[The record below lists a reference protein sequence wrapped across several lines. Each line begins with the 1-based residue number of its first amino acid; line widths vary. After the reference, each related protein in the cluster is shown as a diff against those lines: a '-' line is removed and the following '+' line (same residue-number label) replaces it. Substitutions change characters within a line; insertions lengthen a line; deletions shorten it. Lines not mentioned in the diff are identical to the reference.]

1 MAIIPNAKGYTNDL
15 YLNLFPDQYV
25 SEKEKRS
32 ELWIKTNMDYFS
44 NVAYKQFQSNSDSTI
59 TKNYDLVKGIITRED
74 FYEVPE
80 VKPFVDTLE
89 RTIDLPSYVKHYPIL
104 NPPLNT
110 LVGEITKRPDNS
122 RVKAMDDDSKSEELE
137 YKSKRLQ
144 EYLYSI
150 ISNKIKL
157 NALESGVDL
166 EDPEALEQIEQMT
179 YEQFVEE
186 ALNYTSAA
194 ESWGHHVLEA
204 LKVGMNLKELSEE
217 AFRDLLICSR
227 EYFHIYED
235 NSSMGFST
243 EVLNPKEV
251 WFLSTPNKKYTRDAY
266 AAGFITL
273 MELSEVLDKYKLSK
287 VEVDHLRKGLRGFY
301 QYGMARESNLVNPKA
316 VGIGSVT
323 YDTYDPLIE
332 RERNFVE
339 SQLQSNNIQLENYLG
354 IGQNNVLNSFG
365 TKVVV
370 IQCYWKSK
378 MKVGKL
384 TYIDEDGNEQVVLV
398 SEDYKKIPGEISI
411 TWEYVNQWW
420 KGTKIGQD
428 VYIDV
433 EPLEILDYCP
443 IIGVVHEIKNTQP
456 RSLVDL
462 MKPFQVLYNICMNQL
477 YSLLEKD
484 LGMVVLTSLRHLPK
498 LKDQDEGDAIE
509 TWEMMAKEKG
519 VIFVD
524 DSPENLKAPSSFNQ
538 HTALNLSRAQEIQ
551 ARYNLAAQLKLECW
565 ELVGINRERT
575 GGIAATQTAT
585 ATNAAL
591 TQSYA
596 QTEPYFVQHE
606 YLLNQYYQALLDVAQ
621 NIETRKPSSTI
632 SYINSIGESAFV
644 KVSAGDLKGRDLQVF
659 VTSRAQDQ
667 QMVHQLQ
674 GLSQVMLQN
683 GASVYEV
690 ALLYNN
696 GYSTRNLLKMFK
708 DLKDKQDQRIAQ
720 EQQMQQQQMEQQQT
734 QFEAQMA
741 ESERIREETIIN
753 ENYNKEMDRINKKEV
768 AIINTFSRQENN
780 MVDSD
785 ESGVPDILEVS
796 RLNMDLNQ
804 ADRAHQIQLQKIAM
818 EREKINQQR
827 SSEIS
832 KMQLEKEKLQVV
844 RENMKNDKEIAQ
856 INAKNRATKASSTN
870 KKSKK

>member
-32 ELWIKTNMDYFS
+32 PLWTKVNMDYFA
-44 NVAYKQFQSNSDSTI
+44 NIAYQQYQRNSNSSI
-59 TKNYDLVKGIITRED
+59 TKNYDLTKGIITRED
-74 FYEVPE
+74 FYETPE
-80 VKPFVDTLE
+80 IKSFIDTLE
-89 RTIDLPSYVKHYPIL
+89 RNIDLPSYVKHYPIL

-110 LVGEITKRPDNS
+110 LIGEVTKRPDNS
-122 RVKAMDDDSKSEELE
+122 RVKAMDEDSKAEELQ
-137 YKSKRLQ
+137 YKTQRYQ
-144 EYLYSI
+144 DYLFKTI
-150 ISNKIKL
+150 VNKIRE
-157 NALESGVDL
+157 NALRAGADL
-166 EDPEALEQIEQMT
+166 EDPEVQQQLQESTFEEFQEEMMT
-179 YEQFVEE
+179 
-186 ALNYTSAA
+186 YTSAG
-194 ESWGHHVLEA
+194 ESWGNHMLEA
-204 LKVGMNLKELSEE
+204 LKVGMNLKELSEDG
-217 AFRDLLICSR
+217 FRDLLICAR
-227 EYFHIYED
+227 EYYHVYED
-235 NSSMGFST
+235 NSPMGFSS

-251 WFLSTPNKKYTRDAY
+251 WFLSTPNKKYTRESY

-273 MELSEVLDKYKLSK
+273 MELSEVLDKYKLTK
-287 VEVDHLRKGLRGFY
+287 EEVDYLRKGLRGFY
-301 QYGMARESNLVNPKA
+301 QYGIARESNLVNPRA

-339 SQLQSNNIQLENYLG
+339 SQLQANNIQLENYLG

-384 TYIDEDGNEQVVLV
+384 IYLDENGDQQVAIV

-411 TWEYVNQWW
+411 TWEYINQWW
-420 KGTKIGQD
+420 KGTKIGQN

-519 VIFVD
+519 VIFID

-538 HTALNLSRAQEIQ
+538 HTALNLSRANEIQ

-575 GGIAATQTAT
+575 GGVAASQTAT
-585 ATNAAL
+585 GTNAAL
-591 TQSYA
+591 SQSYA

-606 YLLNQYYQALLDVAQ
+606 YLLNQFYQALLDAAQ
-621 NIETRKPSSTI
+621 NIESRKPTSTL
-632 SYINSIGESAFV
+632 SYINSMGEAAFV
-644 KVSAGDLKGRDLQVF
+644 QTSAEDFKGRDLQVF
-659 VTSRAQDQ
+659 VTSRAEDQ
-667 QMVHQLQ
+667 RIFNELRQFGQAMI
-674 GLSQVMLQN
+674 QN
-683 GASVYEV
+683 GASIYDVSI
-690 ALLYNN
+690 L
-696 GYSTRNLLKMFK
+696 YSTNSVRQMQAVFK
-708 DLKDKQDQRIAQ
+708 SLKDKQDALAQ
-720 EQQMQQQQMEQQQT
+720 QAQNIQQQQLEQQQA
-734 QFEAQMA
+734 QFEAQMENA
-741 ESERIREETIIN
+741 ERIRQEDIVN
-753 ENYNKEMDRINKKEV
+753 ENFNKEMDRVNKKEV
-768 AIINTFSRQENN
+768 AIINTFSRQEDNL
-780 MVDSD
+780 VDND
-785 ESGVPDILEVS
+785 NSGVPDILEVS
-796 RLNMDLNQ
+796 RLNMDMTQ
-804 ADRAHQIQLQKIAM
+804 ADRNHQIEIQKMNM
-818 EREKINQQR
+818 EREKLNQAKQ
-827 SSEIS
+827 SDLNKIAI
-832 KMQLEKEKLQVV
+832 EKEKLKVE
-844 RENMKNDKEIAQ
+844 RENMKNDIQVERIR
-856 INAKNRATKASSTN
+856 AKNRAKTA
-870 KKSKK
+870 SKKPKK